1 MNHLVIFEHLQVS
14 VFALLLSTT
23 SMSSEAPRLAVVVVD
38 DVLRMVTCQGRAVV
52 SNVESDK
59 YQKITSSEKS
69 SDPTQIELLSVR
81 QKLKEKLIGTNRL
94 ERNY

>member
-1 MNHLVIFEHLQVS
+1 MNHLVIFEYLQVS

-38 DVLRMVTCQGRAVV
+38 DVLRMVTCQGHAVV

-59 YQKITSSEKS
+59 YQNL
-69 SDPTQIELLSVR
+69 QVVR
-81 QKLKEKLIGTNRL
+81 KALAPHNLNS
-94 ERNY
+94 

>member
-1 MNHLVIFEHLQVS
+1 MNHLVIFEYLQVS

-59 YQKITSSEKS
+59 YQKL
-69 SDPTQIELLSVR
+69 QVVR
-81 QKLKEKLIGTNRL
+81 KALTPHKLNS
-94 ERNY
+94 